1 VKQELII
8 GTITALGLIAGAA
21 LYGHYR
27 NWHPAGPK
35 PVKGKKHIVCV
46 GDSITFG
53 AGVVPFQKWRSYPA
67 YLQELLGK
75 DYQVMNFGLSGRTLL
90 STGDMPYT
98 KEPHYAKAFQIENV
112 HYLIMLGTNDS
123 KPHNWEEAR
132 YREELAALLL
142 RCKSKGNVTV
152 MKPPKAFPS
161 KKTGEVP
168 FDVQDDV
175 LCAIGGIIDE
185 TARELEVPVIDLY
198 TFTQNHPEWFP
209 DGVHPD
215 AVCNQKIAERICK
228 TIMEVGDVLYWH

>member
-1 VKQELII
+1 MTNKGII
-8 GTITALGLIAGAA
+8 CSTAILGFAGTVC
-21 LYGHYR
+21 YGYYR
-27 NWHPAGPK
+27 NWHPAVPK
-35 PVKGKKHIVCV
+35 PDKGKKHIVCI

-75 DYQVMNFGLSGRTLL
+75 EYQVMNFGLSGRTLL
-90 STGDMPYT
+90 STGDMPYS
-98 KEPHYAKAFQIENV
+98 KESHYAKAFQIENV

-123 KPHNWEEAR
+123 KRYNWKEAQ

-142 RCKSKGNVTV
+142 RCKSKGAVTV

-161 KKTGEVP
+161 KKTGEVL
-168 FDVQDDV
+168 FDIQDDV
-175 LCAIGGIIDE
+175 LCAIGRIIDE
-185 TARELEVPVIDLY
+185 TARELEIPVIDLY
-198 TFTQNHPEWFP
+198 AFTENHPEWFP

-215 AVCNQKIAERICK
+215 AVCNQRIAEQICK